1 MSSVLLV
8 PFVAAERLLYS
19 ASHMKLSSI
28 VILLTLTALC
38 FSVGEGLRLRPFP
51 VSQNVEVETTG
62 VSRSAVHQYGPLDIP
77 AQAQKRS
84 KRFAIDL
91 SCPVSLYTNEL
102 SARRQPAP
110 ERHSLTISA
119 FALVAFPSD
128 RAPPVIS

>member
-1 MSSVLLV
+1 
-8 PFVAAERLLYS
+8 
-19 ASHMKLSSI
+19 MKRSSI
-28 VILLTLTALC
+28 IILPILAALC
-38 FSVGEGLRLRPFP
+38 FSVGEGLRLTPFP
-51 VSQNVEVETTG
+51 VSQKAGDDAG
-62 VSRSAVHQYGPLDIP
+62 VSQSSIHKYGPLDIP

-110 ERHSLTISA
+110 ERHSIAVTS